1 LPSEIED
8 FTKEWTFPPES
19 VDYIHLRWLLGSV
32 ADWDAFFKEAARTL
46 KPGGIVESHE
56 PQCHIESEDGTVK
69 EDSALGKWGPMF
81 VKAGESWGRPFDIID
96 KGIQEQAM
104 KNAGLVDVCVKD
116 ITVGASLLSWG
127 VCLLRIVVAKL
138 CFLY

>member
-1 LPSEIED
+1 MSSEIED
-8 FTKEWTFPPES
+8 FTKEWTFAPES

-46 KPGGIVESHE
+46 KSGGIVESHE
-56 PQCHIESEDGTVK
+56 PQCHIESEDGSVK
-69 EDSALGKWGPMF
+69 EDSALAKWGPMF

-104 KNAGLVDVCVKD
+104 KNAGLVDVRE
-116 ITVGASLLSWG
+116 GYYGRGLSLLG
-127 VCLLRIVVAKL
+127 VCLVRN
-138 CFLY
+138 CRG